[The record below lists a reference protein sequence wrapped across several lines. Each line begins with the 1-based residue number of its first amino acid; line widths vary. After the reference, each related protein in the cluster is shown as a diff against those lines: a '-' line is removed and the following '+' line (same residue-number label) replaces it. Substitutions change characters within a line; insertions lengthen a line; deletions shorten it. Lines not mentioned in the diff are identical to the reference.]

1 MLYTGRMQIIAL
13 GHYSTHTY
21 GPAHKPQADFTTEI
35 YTPQQRCNT
44 NALVYYK
51 NGNMA
56 PDTGLKGHMWT
67 EFRKRHGTWRQDDTL
82 T

>member
-1 MLYTGRMQIIAL
+1 MLYTGRMQIIAM

-21 GPAHKPQADFTTEI
+21 GPAHKPQADITTEI
-35 YTPQQRCNT
+35 CTLQQRCNT

-51 NGNMA
+51 NGKTA

-67 EFRKRHGTWRQDDTL
+67 DARQRHGTWRQDDTL

>member
-1 MLYTGRMQIIAL
+1 MCNFIDITSINICVCRVFVSFHAVHRPYANKKAL

-21 GPAHKPQADFTTEI
+21 GPAHKPQADLTSRI

-51 NGNMA
+51 MA
-56 PDTGLKGHMWT
+56 KWLPT
-67 EFRKRHGTWRQDDTL
+67 QA
-82 T
+82 